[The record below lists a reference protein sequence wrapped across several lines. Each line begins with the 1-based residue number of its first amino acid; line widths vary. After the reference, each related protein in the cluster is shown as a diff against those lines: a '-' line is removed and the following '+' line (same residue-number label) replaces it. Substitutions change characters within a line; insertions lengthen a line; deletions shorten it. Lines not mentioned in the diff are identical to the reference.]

1 MEIVLFNPAPR
12 AGKQV
17 QRRVELPLSL
27 LCTATPL
34 DRLGYRIRIIDEF
47 ANPEWKQELLDALEE
62 RPICFGVTCMTGP
75 QIWHAL
81 DGCRL
86 VRERH
91 PDVPIVWGGVHASLM
106 PQQTLAHPLV
116 DIVVVGEGEETFLE
130 LVKALESGTPL
141 DRVAGIWYKGDR
153 CASDIVDSKRSEATS
168 NLPVLG
174 AESVSSCSGGTVE
187 SNGYRWTGERP
198 FVNMDEQP
206 PLSYHLVDINRYR
219 RRLFGIDHVSFNSS
233 RGCTFRCNFFWDP
246 VMHKRRWRAMQPETV
261 LEQLKRIITD
271 YDIRGFL
278 FTDDHFFIDMKRARA
293 ILEAIVEANLDISI
307 SKLQIRAD
315 TICKMDKDF
324 LELLVRAKVKRLTVG
339 VESGS
344 QRLLELIKKD
354 VTVEQVVEANSKLA
368 PYPIVPIYLFMMGLP
383 SETPAELEESIRLAV
398 HLTDENP
405 RAVKTFNIYTPY
417 PGTQLYDVCV
427 EYGLQEPDNLEGWGH
442 FNFRNV
448 AAKSP
453 WLPAATRKM
462 ITALD
467 FPLMFLGKGHFVN
480 PYKKTNPLV
489 VGLAKLYY
497 PLARYRVT
505 NLETRWPIESKL
517 VKSVGLFG
525 RQE

>member
-1 MEIVLFNPAPR
+1 
-12 AGKQV
+12 
-17 QRRVELPLSL
+17 
-27 LCTATPL
+27 
-34 DRLGYRIRIIDEF
+34 
-47 ANPEWKQELLDALEE
+47 
-62 RPICFGVTCMTGP
+62 MTGP

-81 DGCRL
+81 EGCRL

-106 PQQTLAHPLV
+106 PQQTLSHSLV

-141 DRVAGIWYKGDR
+141 SRVAGIWYKEDGETPVVSGTER
-153 CASDIVDSKRSEATS
+153 AEAES
-168 NLPVLG
+168 ILPVL
-174 AESVSSCSGGTVE
+174 SSQSDNSCAGEAVE
-187 SNGYRWTGERP
+187 SNGSRWTGERP
-198 FVNMDEQP
+198 FVNLDEQA
-206 PLSYHLVDINRYR
+206 PLAYQLIDMNRYR

-233 RGCTFRCNFFWDP
+233 RGCTFRCNFCWDP
-246 VMHKRRWRAMQPETV
+246 VMHKRKWRAMQPDTV
-261 LEQLKRIITD
+261 LEQLQRIITD
-271 YDIRGFL
+271 HDIRGFL

-293 ILEAIVEANLDISI
+293 ILEAIVRADLDISI

-315 TICKMDKDF
+315 TICKMDEDF
-324 LELLVRAKVKRLTVG
+324 LELLVRAKVRRLTVG

-344 QRLLELIKKD
+344 QRLLDLIKKD
-354 VTVEQVVEANSKLA
+354 VTVGQVVEANRKLI
-368 PYPIVPIYLFMMGLP
+368 PYPVVPIYLFMMGLP

-398 HLTDENP
+398 QLTDENP

-427 EYGLQEPDNLEGWGH
+427 EHGLREPEDLEGWGY

-448 AAKSP
+448 AAESP
-453 WLPAATRKM
+453 WIPDATRNM

-480 PYKKTNPLV
+480 PYKKTNPMV
-489 VGLAKLYY
+489 VALARLYY
-497 PLARYRVT
+497 PVARYRVT
-505 NLETRWPIESKL
+505 NLETRFPIESKL
-517 VKSVGLFG
+517 VKSMGLFG

>member
-1 MEIVLFNPAPR
+1 
-12 AGKQV
+12 
-17 QRRVELPLSL
+17 LSL

-34 DRLGYRIRIIDEF
+34 DSLGYRIQIIDEF
-47 ANPEWKQELLDALEE
+47 ANPDWKQELLAGLEE

-81 DGCRL
+81 EGCRL

-106 PQQTLAHPLV
+106 PQQTLSHPLV

-141 DRVAGIWYKGDR
+141 SRVAGIWFKDDGGNFETPDR
-153 CASDIVDSKRSEATS
+153 DRDGEASI
-168 NLPVLG
+168 LPVLG
-174 AESVSSCSGGTVE
+174 SESDSSCAGATVE

-198 FVNMDEQP
+198 FVNLDEQA
-206 PLSYHLVDINRYR
+206 PLAYHLIDMNRYR
-219 RRLFGIDHVSFNSS
+219 RRLFGIDHISFNSS
-233 RGCTFRCNFFWDP
+233 RGCTFRCNFCWDP
-246 VMHKRRWRAMQPETV
+246 VMHKRRWRAMTPETV
-261 LEQLKRIITD
+261 LDQLQRIITD
-271 YDIRGFL
+271 HGIRGFL

-293 ILEAIVEANLDISI
+293 ILEAIVRADLDISI

-315 TICKMDKDF
+315 TICKMDEDF
-324 LELLVRAKVKRLTVG
+324 LDLLVRAKVKRLTVG

-344 QRLLELIKKD
+344 QRLLDLIKKD
-354 VTVEQVVEANSKLA
+354 VTVEQVVEANRKLK
-368 PYPIVPIYLFMMGLP
+368 PYPIVPIYLFMMGMP
-383 SETPAELEESIRLAV
+383 SETPTELEESIRLAV
-398 HLTDENP
+398 QLTDENP

-427 EYGLQEPDNLEGWGH
+427 ESGLQEPEDLEGWGY

-448 AAKSP
+448 AAQSP
-453 WLPAATRKM
+453 WIPPATKKM

-489 VGLAKLYY
+489 IALAKLYY
-497 PLARYRVT
+497 PVARYRVT
-505 NLETRWPIESKL
+505 NLETRWPIESTL
-517 VKSVGLFG
+517 VKSMGLFG

>member
-1 MEIVLFNPAPR
+1 MDIVLFNPAPR

-34 DRLGYRIRIIDEF
+34 HRLGYRIQIIDEF
-47 ANPEWKQELLDALEE
+47 ANPDWKRELLAGIEE

-81 DGCRL
+81 EGCRL

-106 PQQTLAHPLV
+106 PQQTLSHSLV

-141 DRVAGIWYKGDR
+141 SRVAGIWYKEDGETPVVSGTER
-153 CASDIVDSKRSEATS
+153 AEAES
-168 NLPVLG
+168 ILPVL
-174 AESVSSCSGGTVE
+174 SSQSDNSCAGEAVE
-187 SNGYRWTGERP
+187 SNGSRWTGERP
-198 FVNMDEQP
+198 FVNLDEQA
-206 PLSYHLVDINRYR
+206 PLAYQLIDMNRYR

-233 RGCTFRCNFFWDP
+233 RGCTFRCNFCWDP
-246 VMHKRRWRAMQPETV
+246 VMHKRKWRAMQPDTV
-261 LEQLKRIITD
+261 LEQLQRIITD
-271 YDIRGFL
+271 HDIRGFL

-293 ILEAIVEANLDISI
+293 ILEAIVRADLDISI

-315 TICKMDKDF
+315 TICKMDEDF
-324 LELLVRAKVKRLTVG
+324 LELLVRAKVRRLTVG

-344 QRLLELIKKD
+344 QRLLDLIKKD
-354 VTVEQVVEANSKLA
+354 VTVGQVVEANRKLI
-368 PYPIVPIYLFMMGLP
+368 PYPVVPIYLFMMGLP

-398 HLTDENP
+398 QLTDENP

-427 EYGLQEPDNLEGWGH
+427 EHGLREPEDLEGWGY

-448 AAKSP
+448 AAESP
-453 WLPAATRKM
+453 WIPDATRNM

-480 PYKKTNPLV
+480 PYKKTNPMV
-489 VGLAKLYY
+489 VALARLYY
-497 PLARYRVT
+497 PVARYRVT
-505 NLETRWPIESKL
+505 NLETRFPIESKL
-517 VKSVGLFG
+517 VKSMGLFG

>member
-1 MEIVLFNPAPR
+1 MDIVLFNPAPR

-34 DRLGYRIRIIDEF
+34 DRLGYRIQIIDEF
-47 ANPEWKQELLDALEE
+47 ANPDWKQELLAGIEE

-81 DGCRL
+81 EGCRL

-106 PQQTLAHPLV
+106 PQQTLSHSLV

-130 LVKALESGTPL
+130 LVKALQSGAPL
-141 DRVAGIWYKGDR
+141 SQVAGIWYKEDR
-153 CASDIVDSKRSEATS
+153 EAPVGS
-168 NLPVLG
+168 GNGSAKAESILPVLTPQSG
-174 AESVSSCSGGTVE
+174 SSCASATVA
-187 SNGYRWTGERP
+187 SNGLHWTGERP
-198 FVNMDEQP
+198 FVNMDEQV
-206 PLSYHLVDINRYR
+206 PLSYHLIDMNRYR
-219 RRLFGIDHVSFNSS
+219 RQLFGIDHVSFNSS
-233 RGCTFRCNFFWDP
+233 RGCTFRCNFCWDP
-246 VMHKRRWRAMQPETV
+246 VMHKRKWRAMRPETV
-261 LEQLKRIITD
+261 LDQLQRIITD
-271 YDIRGFL
+271 HDIRGFL
-278 FTDDHFFIDMKRARA
+278 FTDDHFFIDMKRARG
-293 ILEAIVEANLDISI
+293 ILEAIVEADLDISI

-315 TICKMDKDF
+315 TICKMDEDF

-344 QRLLELIKKD
+344 QRLLDLIKKD
-354 VTVEQVVEANSKLA
+354 VTVEQVVEANRKLI

-383 SETPAELEESIRLAV
+383 SETPTELEESIRLAV
-398 HLTDENP
+398 QLTDENP

-427 EYGLQEPDNLEGWGH
+427 EQGLREPGTLEGWGH

-448 AAKSP
+448 AADSP
-453 WLPAATRKM
+453 WLPAATKKM

-489 VGLAKLYY
+489 VALAKLYY
-497 PLARYRVT
+497 PVARYRVS
-505 NLETRWPIESKL
+505 NLETRWPIESRL
-517 VKSVGLFG
+517 VKSMGLFG